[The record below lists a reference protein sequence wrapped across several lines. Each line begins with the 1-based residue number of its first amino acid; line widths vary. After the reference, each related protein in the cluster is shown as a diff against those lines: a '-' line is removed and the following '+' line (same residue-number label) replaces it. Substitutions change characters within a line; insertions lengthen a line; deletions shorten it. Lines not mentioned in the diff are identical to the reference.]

1 MNVEHVPNG
10 KLWVFHIYLAELH
23 HLGMIPHPR
32 GSHDQIHPDIQPLS
46 KFIYMP
52 DVLWYI
58 I

>member
-52 DVLWYI
+52 DVLW
-58 I
+58 